1 MKFYIPYILCIF
13 LIIVTIAFAIAAIIT
28 NDNYIAGTFMILM
41 FISALS
47 FILLLFKINEE

>member
-1 MKFYIPYILCIF
+1 MKFYIPYILCII
-13 LIIVTIAFAIAAIIT
+13 LIIAAIAFAIAAIIT

-41 FISALS
+41 FISVLS